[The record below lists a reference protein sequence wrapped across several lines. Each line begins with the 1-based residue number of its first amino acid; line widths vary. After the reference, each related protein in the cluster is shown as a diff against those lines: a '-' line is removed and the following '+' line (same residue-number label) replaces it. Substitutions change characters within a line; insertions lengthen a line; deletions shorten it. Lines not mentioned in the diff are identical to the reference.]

1 MTRVKADTTAAG
13 STAEGRREQITH
25 AALEVLGQEGSRGLT
40 HRAVDSTAGAPPGTT
55 TNFFPTRSA
64 LLGAA
69 LRRHAELDTPPSS
82 DLAEVEGLEL
92 DDEQAKQLILAAL
105 DHLLRAEGRTLLTAR
120 FELVLESTRRPEL
133 HAEFELTRERFVNLA
148 QALLKARGCE
158 RSRSH
163 AAQLT
168 ATLDG
173 VLVDQL
179 LGTAGALERQGIE
192 ELVERHL
199 ATC

>member
-1 MTRVKADTTAAG
+1 MTRVKTDTKAAG
-13 STAEGRREQITH
+13 RAAEGRREQITH

-40 HRAVDSTAGAPPGTT
+40 HRAVDSRAGAPPGTT

-69 LRRHAELDTPPSS
+69 LRRHVELDTPPSS
-82 DLAEVEGLEL
+82 ELVEVEGLEL
-92 DDEQAKQLILAAL
+92 DDEQAKELILGAL
-105 DHLLRAEGRTLLTAR
+105 DHLLRADARSLLTAR

-133 HAEFELTRERFVNLA
+133 HAEFELARERFVNLA
-148 QALLKARGCE
+148 QSLLRARGCA
-158 RSRSH
+158 RSRPH
-163 AAQLT
+163 AVQLA

-179 LGTAGALERQGIE
+179 LGTAGALGRQDIE
-192 ELVERHL
+192 DLVERQL